1 MATTNNNCYN
11 NINATEQI
19 KKQQQIRKL
28 YVLHVMN
35 RVFKQ
40 KNQNRERNNQNRN
53 NQKQTD
59 DTNQLKNSNLND
71 TRNRVR

>member
-1 MATTNNNCYN
+1 
-11 NINATEQI
+11 
-19 KKQQQIRKL
+19 
-28 YVLHVMN
+28 MN
-35 RVFKQ
+35 RAFKQ